1 MPASS
6 NLPSFA
12 THYYLGS
19 RRPFLNLSDLS
30 EAELARVLGELNQQG
45 AASSSKRIFGRRY
58 MELRRLTEAKL
69 RRLFIEAG
77 GQPERY
83 APHYLIL
90 GQSEWF
96 KGLSPDT
103 QELRIPLSQLP
114 THVTSATYPDS
125 FTAMAYGPQFNL
137 PYEPKPYHEKA
148 FRLEELSALVQ
159 EYGLP
164 RDEDGHGYDGYS
176 QRPFEKY
183 IEIQVWSDAPVQ
195 HFLRELKG

>member
-1 MPASS
+1 MTASTDTP
-6 NLPSFA
+6 LFA

-19 RRPFLNLSDLS
+19 RRPFLNLSDLP
-30 EAELARVLGELNQQG
+30 EAELVRVLSELNEQG
-45 AASSSKRIFGRRY
+45 AATSSKRIFGRRY
-58 MELRRLTEAKL
+58 MALRRLTEAKL

-77 GQPERY
+77 GQPERH

-114 THVTSATYPDS
+114 TRVTSATYPDS

-137 PYEPKPYHEKA
+137 PYEPKPYHERA
-148 FRLEELSALVQ
+148 FRLEELPALIQ

-164 RDEDGHGYDGYS
+164 SDEDEHGYEGYS

-183 IEIQVWSDAPVQ
+183 IEIQVWSDAPLRS
-195 HFLRELKG
+195 FLEGR

>member
-1 MPASS
+1 M
-6 NLPSFA
+6 PSFA

-19 RRPFLNLSDLS
+19 RCPFLNLSDLS
-30 EAELARVLGELNQQG
+30 EAELVRVLSELNRQG
-45 AASSSKRIFGRRY
+45 ASGSSKRIFGRRY
-58 MELRRLTEAKL
+58 MELRRLTETKL
-69 RRLFIEAG
+69 RRLFIEVG
-77 GQPERY
+77 GQPERH

-103 QELRIPLSQLP
+103 RELRIPLSQLP

-125 FTAMAYGPQFNL
+125 FTAMAYGPQFSL

-148 FRLEELSALVQ
+148 FRLEELPALVQ

-164 RDEDGHGYDGYS
+164 SDVDEHGYDGYS

-183 IEIQVWSDAPVQ
+183 IEIQVWSDAPLRS
-195 HFLRELKG
+195 FLEGR